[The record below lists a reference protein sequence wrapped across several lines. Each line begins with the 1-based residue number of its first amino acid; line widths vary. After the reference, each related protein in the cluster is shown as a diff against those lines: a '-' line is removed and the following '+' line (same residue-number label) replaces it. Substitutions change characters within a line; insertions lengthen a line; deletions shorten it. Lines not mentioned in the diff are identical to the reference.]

1 MTVSLQHFG
10 DNASYPL
17 LIIDDQY
24 ASGKI
29 TDLLIQRAR
38 IALIAFDVRQHNL
51 ENAPFERL
59 AFNFYV
65 SAMTFYDSIAFAQA
79 HAESRDALGREEG
92 LEDPLFDLF
101 GHANAGV
108 AERDVYNRP
117 VCGGID
123 GDRYCAP
130 NSHRVERVQD
140 HIDEYFTQLGGLSPH
155 QQIFARLQLQF
166 DLILDTE

>member
-51 ENAPFERL
+51 ENAPFARL
-59 AFNFYV
+59 AFHFYL
-65 SAMTFYDSIAFAQA
+65 AA
-79 HAESRDALGREEG
+79 
-92 LEDPLFDLF
+92 
-101 GHANAGV
+101 
-108 AERDVYNRP
+108 
-117 VCGGID
+117 
-123 GDRYCAP
+123 

-166 DLILDTE
+166 DLILDTEGFRVVTPSRARNIDRISHDIRKANHDQIVFVCALACEVLYSLDHASRI